1 MAARRERERRKPSAD
16 RAYRFGT
23 PEAALQPEDT
33 LDETAALEANEA
45 STRALE
51 AASRRSRSAR
61 AAAVDS
67 QPAARG
73 VRPVVHRPF
82 SDFKEEYAY
91 VVTDLRRV
99 ALVIGSMLVV
109 LILLY
114 FVLPH

>member
-1 MAARRERERRKPSAD
+1 MAARRERERRKPPAD

-23 PEAALQPEDT
+23 PEAALQPEDVP
-33 LDETAALEANEA
+33 DETAAHEADEA
-45 STRALE
+45 SARALE

-61 AAAVDS
+61 AAAVES

-82 SDFKEEYAY
+82 SEFREEYAY
-91 VVTDLRRV
+91 VISDLRRV